1 MPLPRPSLIAAVLL
15 AVSPWLPWQAS
26 AGTFASGEVFV
37 DENRNGAR
45 DRGEAGVAGV
55 KLSNGR
61 DLVRTDADGRYVIP
75 LLPGDTVFAIKPPG
89 YGFPVGETGLPRF
102 WLHYFPDGSPGLE
115 HRGIAPQSVTRMD
128 LALVRADHD
137 AGGRLQV
144 LIFSDPQTKNL
155 AEVDYYA
162 RDIVAPLAQR
172 GAHGARLGLT
182 LGDVVDDALALYP
195 ALDAHTAAL
204 GVPWLHLAGNH
215 DRDLDAASDEDS
227 LLTFRNRYGPDTL
240 AWEEHEANF
249 IAMDDV
255 IHQPGIP
262 AGYIGGLRA
271 QQFAFLESYLPTLD
285 RGRLLVVAV
294 HIPFFDAA
302 PGRETFRR
310 ADRERLFGL
319 LREFPHVL
327 LLSGHS
333 HTQRHVYH
341 GVDSGWHGDAPLHEY
356 NVGAASGAYWSGVLD
371 GHGIPDASMS
381 DGTPNGHARLEVRA
395 GGDYTLGWHPARPQ
409 QADPALTSAMALH
422 APRVLRRGA
431 YPAWAVYA
439 NVFMGDDDTRVEYRI
454 DDGDWLPMRRVER
467 ADPRVALEN
476 ARDDD
481 AAMLRGFDRSPEAT
495 ASQHLWRGA
504 LPTNRALGAHRIE
517 VRAFDRWH
525 GEQRASTSYR
535 LAEAVRP

>member
-1 MPLPRPSLIAAVLL
+1 MPSPRPSLIAVLL
-15 AVSPWLPWQAS
+15 AVAPCLPWPAC
-26 AGTFASGEVFV
+26 AGGTFASGEVFV
-37 DENRNGAR
+37 DDNRNGAR
-45 DRGEAGVAGV
+45 DRGERGVAGV

-61 DLVRTDADGRYVIP
+61 DLVRTDADGRYAIE
-75 LLPGDTVFAIKPPG
+75 LRPGDTVFAIKPPG
-89 YGFPVGETGLPRF
+89 YGFPLGENGLPRF
-102 WLHYFPDGSPGLE
+102 WLHHFADGSPD
-115 HRGIAPQSVTRMD
+115 QSRRMD
-128 LALVRADHD
+128 LALVRAELPHD

-144 LIFSDPQTKNL
+144 LIFSDPQTKDL

-172 GAHGARLGLT
+172 GAHAARLGLT
-182 LGDVVDDALALYP
+182 LGDVVDDALSLYP
-195 ALDAHTAAL
+195 ALDAHTASL

-240 AWEEHEANF
+240 AWEEHAANF
-249 IAMDDV
+249 IAMDNV
-255 IHQPGIP
+255 IHQPGTP

-271 QQFAFLESYLPTLD
+271 QQFAFLESYLPTLE
-285 RGRLLVVAV
+285 RERLLVVAV
-294 HIPFFDAA
+294 HIPLFDAA
-302 PGRETFRR
+302 PRRETFRR

-319 LREFPHVL
+319 LREFPYVL

-341 GVDSGWHGDAPLHEY
+341 GVDSGWRGAAPLHEY
-356 NVGAASGAYWSGVLD
+356 NVGAASGAYWSGILD
-371 GHGIPDASMS
+371 EHGIPDASMS

-395 GGDYTLGWHPARPQ
+395 GGEYTLGWHPARPQ

-422 APRVLRRGA
+422 APKVLRRGA

-439 NVFMGDDDTRVEYRI
+439 NVFMGSDDTRVEYRI

-467 ADPRVALEN
+467 PDPRMTLEN

-495 ASQHLWRGA
+495 PSQHLWRGT
-504 LPTNRALGAHRIE
+504 LPTELVVGAHRIE

-535 LAEAVRP
+535 LAEAVRQ